1 MLIVA
6 LSSFGCRTPDLPRA
20 DVTTPS
26 LRDPSI
32 AGRFTDLTLVEA
44 SGLVRSSIESNVF
57 WSHNDSGGD
66 ARLYSF
72 DSTGRALGTTRVPGA
87 TNRDWEA
94 LASGPCTGGSCL
106 YIGDVGDNTESRDN
120 VTMWRVGVPNASDT
134 RTTTPERLTLRYAD
148 GPRDVE
154 AIWVA
159 PDTNVYL
166 LTKRPDRGRLARI
179 YRVSAAAWRSD
190 AIATAVIVDSL
201 HIVPRRDDT
210 LGWITDAAL
219 SGPDNTG
226 ERRLAV
232 RSYRDVF
239 VYAIDAITWRP
250 TSLVGKCELSALR
263 EKSGGE
269 GVTWLAD
276 GRLMFDAEGEAAR
289 LHTGWCP

>member
-1 MLIVA
+1 M
-6 LSSFGCRTPDLPRA
+6 
-20 DVTTPS
+20 
-26 LRDPSI
+26 
-32 AGRFTDLTLVEA
+32 
-44 SGLVRSSIESNVF
+44 RSSIESNVF

-66 ARLYSF
+66 ARLYSV

-94 LASGPCTGGSCL
+94 LASGPCIGGSCL
-106 YIGDVGDNTESRDN
+106 YIGDVGDNSESRAN
-120 VTMWRVGVPNASDT
+120 VTVWRVDEPKASDT
-134 RTTTPERLTLRYAD
+134 VTTTPERLTLRYAD

-201 HIVPRRDDT
+201 HIVPRRDDN

-239 VYAIDAITWRP
+239 VFSIDAITWRP